1 MFNILTKPSEYKTT
15 TWGYEIKSEF
25 KGLPFVGKIISSKD
39 GPLSVQ
45 MHPTKKQAAEMGLQC
60 GKSEFWYVLEAE
72 EDSYIY
78 IGMQPWFGME
88 LPTNFKGDIINA
100 DNKLKLLCKDGSIIK
115 YLKKFKAIPGQL
127 FVIPAGVLHCLG
139 KGITVFEMAQNC
151 DITYRVYD
159 HGRDRELHL
168 DKLTDF
174 DLNLNMNF
182 QFLLD

>member
-1 MFNILTKPSEYKTT
+1 MFDILTKPSEYKAT

-25 KGLPFVGKIISSKD
+25 KGVPFVGKILCSKD

-72 EDSYIY
+72 EDSCIY
-78 IGMQPWFGME
+78 MGLIYNFGYHF
-88 LPTNFKGDIINA
+88 PTA
-100 DNKLKLLCKDGSIIK
+100 DDVIKRRCEDGSIIQ
-115 YLKKFKAIPGQL
+115 YMQKFKAIPGQL

-139 KGITVFEMAQNC
+139 RGITVFEIAQDC
-151 DITYRVYD
+151 DITYRLYD
-159 HGRDRELHL
+159 WGRDRELHL
-168 DKLTDF
+168 DKIIDF